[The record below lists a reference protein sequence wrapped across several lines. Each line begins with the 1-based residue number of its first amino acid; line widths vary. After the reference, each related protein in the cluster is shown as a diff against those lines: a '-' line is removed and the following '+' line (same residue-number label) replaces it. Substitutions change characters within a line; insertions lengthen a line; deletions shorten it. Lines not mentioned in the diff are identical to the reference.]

1 MRWVSDGTVTFETQ
15 FAHVTGELDLDSN
28 DQYAR
33 KQEDLRLSF

>member
-1 MRWVSDGTVTFETQ
+1 MRWVSDGTETFETQ
-15 FAHVTGELDLDSN
+15 FAYVSGELDLDSN